1 MLTQAQVN
9 HYKENGF
16 MVLKG
21 FYAGAEIE
29 MLREEMDSMITHAP
43 VRRGALEDAF
53 GQPVNCPND
62 FAFTDLDANGKQQVL
77 NRISA
82 PQETGSRRTAVR

>member
-16 MVLKG
+16 LVLKG

-29 MLREEMDSMITHAP
+29 MLREELDSMIAHALRPRIRKNDDVFDLEPGHTPEVPKLRRLLLPYLRHP
-43 VRRGALEDAF
+43 VYDRAR
-53 GQPVNCPND
+53 
-62 FAFTDLDANGKQQVL
+62 
-77 NRISA
+77 
-82 PQETGSRRTAVR
+82 